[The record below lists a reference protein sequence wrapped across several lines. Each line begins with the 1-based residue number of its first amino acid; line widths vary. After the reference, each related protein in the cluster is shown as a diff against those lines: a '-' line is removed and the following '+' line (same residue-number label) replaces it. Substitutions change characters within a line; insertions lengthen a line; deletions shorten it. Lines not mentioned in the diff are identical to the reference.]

1 MSSDIPARPAIGARK
16 LPDDLRSDVLD
27 ILSDAVQWRLPEVRW
42 PGVEKLVQA
51 LHEALRAGDVA
62 AVEARLGDLEFAAP
76 LRITPIGGEPAGP
89 ATRRLRNLAAQ
100 VVHDLGEGPE
110 PDDDEPADDRRDGDG
125 SGAGAGR

>member
-1 MSSDIPARPAIGARK
+1 MSSDIPARPAAGART

-42 PGVEKLVQA
+42 AGVEKLVQA

-62 AVEARLGDLEFAAP
+62 AVEAKLGDLELAAP

-89 ATRRLRNLAAQ
+89 ATRRLRNLAEQ
-100 VVHDLGEGPE
+100 VVRDLGEGLG
-110 PDDDEPADDRRDGDG
+110 PDDDGPANDQGDRDG